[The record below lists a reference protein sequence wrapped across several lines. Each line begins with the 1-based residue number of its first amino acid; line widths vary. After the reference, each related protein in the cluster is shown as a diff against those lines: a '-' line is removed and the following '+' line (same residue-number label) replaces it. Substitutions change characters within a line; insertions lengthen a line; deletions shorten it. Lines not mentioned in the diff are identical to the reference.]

1 MPDKAIDGYSYAV
14 IPATGFIAV
23 RRPDG
28 SLRMLPGVGDEPMAV
43 ERAVRAFIEKDRGGA
58 DSGRK

>member
-1 MPDKAIDGYSYAV
+1 MPDKVIDGYSYAV

-28 SLRMLPGVGDEPMAV
+28 ALRMLPGVGEEPTAV

-58 DSGRK
+58 DSGRD

>member
-1 MPDKAIDGYSYAV
+1 MPDQVIDGYSYAV

-28 SLRMLPGVGDEPMAV
+28 ALRMLPGVGDEPTAV

-58 DSGRK
+58 QRERE